1 MAAIQLQIFE
11 NKLFEEKL
19 EQLVKNL
26 MKKIISQESSS
37 VTEVE
42 GKLFSTILK
51 KEMSDVESVTSDSSY
66 FLDGIASDVS
76 YNTLRDDPATTT
88 ITGQEQ
94 DSIIDKVEMSTTT
107 LFSDSGLFP
116 DDPET
121 SVSTEKGAQDPGI
134 TKETDPFIST
144 LIKTIKRVAP
154 NLCYK
159 PKHLR
164 RKKFKVVPFE
174 FASVWRN
181 LPSIFSEDQSSNIT
195 NTEDFLPG
203 IAFEKVN
210 SGAIKRFP
218 TPSKFPVMSASQDES
233 FYEKPCDHSQFRINY
248 NTYNLEPHPCD
259 CLANFEKPNPFGSL
273 PGYETNLGVVRVPST
288 PLYGYVWDTASSN
301 WLLHAEVPQQGDDSR
316 HQDQR
321 TPSRRSRTSSGR
333 GRTGG
338 RSRRMTRRRRG

>member
-1 MAAIQLQIFE
+1 MAAAQLEILDNTTFKE
-11 NKLFEEKL
+11 SLEK
-19 EQLVKNL
+19 LVKNL
-26 MKKIISQESSS
+26 VREFLSQGEGQPEL
-37 VTEVE
+37 VTE
-42 GKLFSTILK
+42 S
-51 KEMSDVESVTSDSSY
+51 
-66 FLDGIASDVS
+66 A
-76 YNTLRDDPATTT
+76 DPAGAGEDLVTLLGVSS
-88 ITGQEQ
+88 TGQEEKLSLPLPEVE
-94 DSIIDKVEMSTTT
+94 DSFT
-107 LFSDSGLFP
+107 

-134 TKETDPFIST
+134 IKETDPFIST
-144 LIKTIKRVAP
+144 LIKTIKKVAP

-181 LPSIFSEDQSSNIT
+181 LPSIFSEDESSNIT
-195 NTEDFLPG
+195 NIEDSLPG

-233 FYEKPCDHSQFRINY
+233 FYEKPCDHSQYRINY
-248 NTYNLEPHPCD
+248 NNYNLEPHPCD

-321 TPSRRSRTSSGR
+321 TPSRRSRTPSGR

-338 RSRRMTRRRRG
+338 RSRRTTRRRG

>member
-1 MAAIQLQIFE
+1 MAAAQLEILNNEMFQ
-11 NKLFEEKL
+11 KSL
-19 EQLVKNL
+19 ELLVKSL
-26 MKKIISQESSS
+26 VEKTLSEGSSMTS
-37 VTEVE
+37 TEVE
-42 GKLFSTILK
+42 DGLFSSFMK
-51 KEMSDVESVTSDSSY
+51 KRMPLTNDSSY
-66 FLDGIASDVS
+66 FSEEFTSNVS
-76 YNTLRDDPATTT
+76 VNALRDDPV
-88 ITGQEQ
+88 ITRQQQ
-94 DSIIDKVEMSTTT
+94 DSNVNKVDMSSTT
-107 LFSDSGLFP
+107 LSGVSGLFT
-116 DDPET
+116 DDLGT
-121 SVSTEKGAQDPGI
+121 SVSTKKGAQDPGI
-134 TKETDPFIST
+134 IKETDPFIST
-144 LIKTIKRVAP
+144 LIKTIKKVAP

-181 LPSIFSEDQSSNIT
+181 LPAIFSDVESPT
-195 NTEDFLPG
+195 NTNAEDSLP
-203 IAFEKVN
+203 IIVMEKVN
-210 SGAIKRFP
+210 AGAIKRFP

>member
-1 MAAIQLQIFE
+1 
-11 NKLFEEKL
+11 
-19 EQLVKNL
+19 
-26 MKKIISQESSS
+26 MKK
-37 VTEVE
+37 
-42 GKLFSTILK
+42 K
-51 KEMSDVESVTSDSSY
+51 MPDAESVTSDSSY
-66 FLDGIASDVS
+66 FLEEFTTDVS
-76 YNTLRDDPATTT
+76 FTALMEDP
-88 ITGQEQ
+88 ITGTTMRQQQ
-94 DSIIDKVEMSTTT
+94 DSIVNKVEMSDTT
-107 LFSDSGLFP
+107 LSGYYRSFT
-116 DDPET
+116 DDPGT

-144 LIKTIKRVAP
+144 LIKTIKKVAP

-181 LPSIFSEDQSSNIT
+181 LPAIFSDVESPT
-195 NTEDFLPG
+195 NTNAEDSLP
-203 IAFEKVN
+203 IIVMEKVN
-210 SGAIKRFP
+210 AGAIKRFP

-338 RSRRMTRRRRG
+338 RSRRTTRRRG